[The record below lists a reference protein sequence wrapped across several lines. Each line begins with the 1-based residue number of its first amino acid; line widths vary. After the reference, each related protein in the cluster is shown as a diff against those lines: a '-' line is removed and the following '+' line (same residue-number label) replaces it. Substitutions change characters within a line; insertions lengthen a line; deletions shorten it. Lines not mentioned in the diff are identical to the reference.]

1 MSSIK
6 EHYRIAKNFYAQ
18 IGINTD
24 EAIRRLR
31 EIKISLQCWQGDDVE
46 GFLFKENQLS
56 GGIQVT
62 GNYPGKARNAK
73 ELREDLKFALSLIP
87 GNHKV
92 NLHAIYADTKE
103 KVDLDKLEPKHFAS
117 WVKWAKENSLGL
129 DFNPT
134 CFSHVKASSGFTL
147 SSINEEIRNFWIKH
161 CQASRRIGEYFG
173 KELGQKS
180 VVNIWIPDGFKD
192 TPVDRYGPRLRL
204 MKSLDKIFEEKLNED
219 YFCDSLESKL
229 FGIGSEAYTTGSN
242 EFYLGYAV
250 KNNKAICLDSGH
262 FHPTELVS
270 DKISSVL
277 LYTKELLLHISRPM
291 RWDSDHVVILDD
303 ELFAIASSLVRNDL
317 VNRTHIG
324 LDYFDGSINRVAA
337 WVIGVRSV
345 QKSLLRAFLEP
356 IDYLKQV
363 ELEGDYTSRLAILNE
378 LKTYPYGAVYD
389 YFCETEGVE
398 TKMNWLEKVKNHEKR
413 LER

>member
-1 MSSIK
+1 
-6 EHYRIAKNFYAQ
+6 
-18 IGINTD
+18 
-24 EAIRRLR
+24 
-31 EIKISLQCWQGDDVE
+31 
-46 GFLFKENQLS
+46 
-56 GGIQVT
+56 
-62 GNYPGKARNAK
+62 
-73 ELREDLKFALSLIP
+73 
-87 GNHKV
+87 
-92 NLHAIYADTKE
+92 
-103 KVDLDKLEPKHFAS
+103 
-117 WVKWAKENSLGL
+117 
-129 DFNPT
+129 
-134 CFSHVKASSGFTL
+134 
-147 SSINEEIRNFWIKH
+147 
-161 CQASRRIGEYFG
+161 
-173 KELGQKS
+173 
-180 VVNIWIPDGFKD
+180 
-192 TPVDRYGPRLRL
+192 
-204 MKSLDKIFEEKLNED
+204 
-219 YFCDSLESKL
+219 
-229 FGIGSEAYTTGSN
+229 
-242 EFYLGYAV
+242 
-250 KNNKAICLDSGH
+250 
-262 FHPTELVS
+262 
-270 DKISSVL
+270 
-277 LYTKELLLHISRPM
+277 M